1 MRQVGN
7 YGQGKSEASLPPS
20 AALRQGGLT
29 RDFRHFK
36 FSSDLLTDTDSHSV
50 AQASLPFGT
59 LLLLPPKAWVS
70 VPLCPFC
77 CPCFETSCRHTAQA
91 GPASASQCA
100 VQEPVTTPITCH
112 REFQPN
118 TVYRC
123 ASPHPYTTSLS
134 LGVPT
139 QPGLR
144 SEFKGSLSYR
154 VRPHLKNQNNS
165 ELSALHSLLPVLDD
179 IFLRRTLKLL

>member
-59 LLLLPPKAWVS
+59 LLLLPPEAWVS

-77 CPCFETSCRHTAQA
+77 CPCFETICHHTAQA

-100 VQEPVTTPITCH
+100 VQEPVTTSITCH
-112 REFQPN
+112 LSSNPTWCTGVRHHILTPHPCRWEFQ
-118 TVYRC
+118 
-123 ASPHPYTTSLS
+123 TSL
-134 LGVPT
+134 GC
-139 QPGLR
+139 

-165 ELSALHSLLPVLDD
+165 ELSALHSLLPVLDN